1 MFMEDK
7 QGAAI
12 NATVTSRQALL
23 DNNPHFIF
31 LHKHTEPVF
40 LIMIWFIGQHK
51 PVERDICYQCFI
63 ANLSLL

>member
-1 MFMEDK
+1 MFMEDE

-40 LIMIWFIGQHK
+40 LIMI
-51 PVERDICYQCFI
+51 
-63 ANLSLL
+63 

>member
-1 MFMEDK
+1 MFMEDE

-31 LHKHTEPVF
+31 LHKHTEPVLNYDMIYWATQTGRKRHLLSMF
-40 LIMIWFIGQHK
+40 L
-51 PVERDICYQCFI
+51 
-63 ANLSLL
+63 

>member
-1 MFMEDK
+1 MNVDGSQSVRVHEVGIKSMFMEDEHV
-7 QGAAI
+7 AAI

-40 LIMIWFIGQHK
+40 LIMI
-51 PVERDICYQCFI
+51 
-63 ANLSLL
+63 